1 MILQTLFD
9 KIGIDLAF
17 EVPIVFEP
25 EKVIPVNPLPVRT
38 PYVVSQRLVLCG
50 AFLEHYVYK
59 NPYVKGMP
67 REWRPVSKFKRVQV
81 QQEITEANV
90 SRARTRIRRL
100 VNSNTEL
107 NNFLTLT
114 YNRSMTD
121 FEGSNLFFENFIKRV
136 RRIMPDFKYLAV
148 PEFQKDNDYYG
159 RPKPH
164 GGNIHYHL
172 LCNWPL
178 PQFSANPQIAELEM
192 KAFEQDFEDNVW
204 LGGFCDFRE
213 ITNIDNVGAY
223 VCKYL
228 GKANFD
234 KRFFGKKKFFYS
246 RNLAKPLLVDK
257 LCEVFEMLRF
267 FDLKSLTERFK
278 MSFDSKYFGAVEYTQ
293 YCIKTINNIFDFN
306 KVVST

>member
-1 MILQTLFD
+1 MMLQTLFD
-9 KIGIDLAF
+9 KIGISLEPQAQEF
-17 EVPIVFEP
+17 ELESEII
-25 EKVIPVNPLPVRT
+25 EKVLPVRN
-38 PYVVSQRLVLCG
+38 PYVVSQRIVLCG
-50 AFLEHYVYK
+50 AFLEHYEYK
-59 NPYVKGMP
+59 APYVKGMP
-67 REWRPVSKFKRVQV
+67 REWRPEPLNRCLKPQM
-81 QQEITEANV
+81 EITEANV

-100 VNSNTEL
+100 VNSNSEL

-178 PQFSANPQIAELEM
+178 PEFSKNPQIAELEM
-192 KAFEQDFEDNVW
+192 QAFEKDFEDKIW

-246 RNLAKPLLVDK
+246 RNLVKPLVVDK
-257 LCEVFEMLRF
+257 LCEVLEMLDF
-267 FDLKSLTERFK
+267 FCLKSLTERFK
-278 MSFDSKYFGAVEYTQ
+278 MTFDSKYFGAVQYTQ
-293 YCIKTINNIFDFN
+293 YCIKSINNIFDFN